1 MLPPG
6 LRRTTG
12 GGSKP
17 ALNPGQRTGS
27 LKTIQEELRK
37 TLAKKKAAERAA
49 QAAKAA
55 KAAKKSGMKA
65 PKGGM
70 KRLHR
75 FSTWSCCFERNQ
87 EIPEIYRAFDPKA
100 TLSTAGTGNCR

>member
-6 LRRTTG
+6 PRRTTG

-37 TLAKKKAAERAA
+37 TIARKKAEERAA

-55 KAAKKSGMKA
+55 KAAKKSGVKA
-65 PKGGM
+65 PKGGV
-70 KRLHR
+70 KKLHR
-75 FSTWSCCFERNQ
+75 F
-87 EIPEIYRAFDPKA
+87 
-100 TLSTAGTGNCR
+100 